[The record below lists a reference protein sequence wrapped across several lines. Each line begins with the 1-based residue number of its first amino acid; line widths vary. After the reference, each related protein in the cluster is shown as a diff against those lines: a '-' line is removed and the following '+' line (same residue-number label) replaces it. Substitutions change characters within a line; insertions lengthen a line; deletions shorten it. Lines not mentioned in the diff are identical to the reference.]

1 LLRFWVRPGNNNP
14 DEMKRLDSGLRRNDA
29 QGFHTFHPSP
39 PFSSI
44 TKAPEKCYAIKVNET
59 AGKNISERVLAIEV
73 KVA

>member
-14 DEMKRLDSGLRRNDA
+14 VL
-29 QGFHTFHPSP
+29 
-39 PFSSI
+39 FSSI
-44 TKAPEKCYAIKVNET
+44 TKAPEKCYTIKVKET